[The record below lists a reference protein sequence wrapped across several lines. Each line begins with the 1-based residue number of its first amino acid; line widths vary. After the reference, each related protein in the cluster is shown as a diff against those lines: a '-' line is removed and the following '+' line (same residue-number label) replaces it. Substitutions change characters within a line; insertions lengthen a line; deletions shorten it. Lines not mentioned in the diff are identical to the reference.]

1 MATRKRVQSDPN
13 LPLVPLRPS
22 IQAQGGTFPT
32 VGIDVPKS
40 NSAQR
45 IATALNRLPGLTGQ
59 LSNINQQRGVEA
71 AEQLSAEELNS
82 VLEGKIT
89 PPDGG
94 ITGGLGFR
102 KGFAITHAKRWWET
116 VGMKEAAELENELDE
131 VVDNLVKD
139 GQDIGVARGILQER
153 INEKKAEIT
162 EYFDK
167 NPFSKGINNLIL
179 PQVFDKLEVGLL
191 KGYQKKIE
199 DYNVDY
205 QLEKINEDLG
215 KFSSGLAGI
224 SFKDQMKNVSDR
236 VNKLPISNTKKKEF
250 LRNGVKMLAQV
261 ELNNRNFGKAKEII
275 SEGSAM
281 NMFGDL
287 ESSLLFSDLS
297 KAVRIGEE
305 QRASVSIPALSRKYL
320 GANKMLSTEIRKI
333 LNDPTPY
340 TKEEVEKELENP
352 IKNLINAL
360 YDELGDDTRAK
371 GKEEFLLS
379 TFIRDLVANKDP
391 KSLSRL
397 QEIIT
402 DRVLSGDPDSVA
414 NQILN
419 ASAIQMAQFNAEQM
433 RMTPSERAGYIT
445 PNAKKELLGD
455 IIETPDGAYSFNAR
469 QFFKAF
475 PTLSTGSYM
484 AENKL
489 SGFEAPEEVRRAFLI
504 EKKIRDL
511 KGSIPYKALKT
522 SLGAVLKA
530 LPDTIEDYEDD
541 IVEVR
546 KTPGGFPSVEE
557 FNQEALIDIQFDL
570 EKLFDAGDE
579 KVEDEEKLKKT
590 IEEAIKQKAENYRNN
605 YEARKTYSDAI
616 TRIGMLKQEGRRGRA
631 RYAAEYAADKSKYSN
646 LLLEDWGWLWNETKE
661 EWVGIKALQEQNL
674 DVAIG
679 YTKDR
684 EDFDLT
690 ASVLLQNINDT
701 RENDIIARDQENEI
715 DVSAF
720 KSLLLTYGYPTWQ
733 RDNVV
738 QDLERIGSDWTEVKL
753 FRDKTQL
760 KQVAGEMAKLLNRF
774 GINPDINQFTKDEQ
788 NLLKAATGL
797 GLYPDEDEFEVE
809 SITRTFIEVQENLI
823 QNQNIFKE

>member
-13 LPLVPLRPS
+13 LPLVPFRPS

-32 VGIDVPKS
+32 VGIDVPKN

-45 IATALNRLPGLTGQ
+45 IATAINRLPGLTGQ
-59 LSNINQQRGVEA
+59 FSNINEQRGVEA
-71 AEQLSAEELNS
+71 AEQLNSKELND
-82 VLEGKIT
+82 VIEGKIT

-116 VGMKEAAELENELDE
+116 KGVKEAGEFENELEE
-131 VVDNLVKD
+131 VVDNLIED
-139 GQDIGVARGILQER
+139 GQDIEVARGIIRER
-153 INEKKAEIT
+153 INEKKSQIT
-162 EYFDK
+162 EYFDR
-167 NPFSKGINNLIL
+167 NPLSKGINNLIL
-179 PQVFDKLEVGLL
+179 PQVYDKLELGLL
-191 KGYQKKIE
+191 KGYQKKVE
-199 DYNVDY
+199 AYNVSY

-275 SEGSAM
+275 SESSAM

-297 KAVRIGEE
+297 KAVRTGEE
-305 QRASVSIPALSRKYL
+305 QRASTSIPALSRNYL
-320 GANKMLSTEIRKI
+320 GANKMLSKEIRKI
-333 LNDPTPY
+333 LNDPNPY
-340 TKEEVEKELENP
+340 TKEEVEKELEKP
-352 IKNLINAL
+352 IENLINAL
-360 YDELGDDTRAK
+360 YDELGDDTIAK
-371 GKEEFLLS
+371 GKEEDLLS
-379 TFIRDLVANKDP
+379 TFIRDSVASKDP

-433 RMTPSERAGYIT
+433 RMTPSERAGYII
-445 PNAKKELLGD
+445 PSAKKELLGD
-455 IIETPDGAYSFNAR
+455 TIETPEGKYSFNAR

-475 PTLSTGSYM
+475 PTANTGSYM
-484 AENKL
+484 TQNKL
-489 SGFEAPEEVRRAFLI
+489 SGFDAPEEVRRAFLI

-522 SLGAVLKA
+522 SLGVALKA
-530 LPDTIEDYEDD
+530 VPDTIEDYEDD
-541 IVEVR
+541 ILAIR
-546 KTPGGFPSVEE
+546 KTPGGFPSLEE
-557 FNQEALIDIQFDL
+557 FNQEALLDIQFDL
-570 EKLFDAGDE
+570 ENLFDVGDE
-579 KVEDEEKLKKT
+579 KVEDEERLKKT
-590 IEEAIKQKAENYRNN
+590 IEEAIKQKAENYKTDF
-605 YEARKTYSDAI
+605 EARRLYSDAI
-616 TRIGMLKQEGRRGRA
+616 LKIETLKKEGRRGRA
-631 RYAAEYAADKSKYSN
+631 RYFVEFASDKGKYKN
-646 LLLEDWGWLWNETKE
+646 KLLQGTHLFFNETKDE
-661 EWVGIKALQEQNL
+661 FEGIKALQEQNL
-674 DVAIG
+674 DVAIEF
-679 YTKDR
+679 TKDR

-701 RENDIIARDQENEI
+701 RENDIIARDQEDKI

-720 KSLLLTYGYPTWQ
+720 ESILLTYGYPTWQ
-733 RDNVV
+733 VDNVV
-738 QDLERIGSDWTEVKL
+738 QDLERIESDWTEIKL
-753 FRDKTQL
+753 FKNEEQL
-760 KQVAGEMAKLLNRF
+760 KQVAGQMSELLF
-774 GINPDINQFTKDEQ
+774 QFEQDPDINKFTKDQ
-788 NLLKAATGL
+788 QSLLKAATGL
-797 GLYPDEDEFEVE
+797 GLYPGDQFEVD
-809 SITRTFIEVQENLI
+809 SIIRTFIEVQENLI